1 MDIVIDVIDDYLE
14 SVENV
19 LCQIFSSRLD
29 EGGEEK
35 TGLTRNDEPRRE
47 ESFLKSMCRESL
59 RWSCFNKRCE
69 IIKSIENKML
79 IGLFSF

>member
-35 TGLTRNDEPRRE
+35 TGLTRNDEP
-47 ESFLKSMCRESL
+47 CRESL

-79 IGLFSF
+79 LGLFSFYNQF